1 MAGAVN
7 VSLGV
12 GAVRSGARAGTAA
25 ILHGLHHDGH
35 EHGLDTRN
43 PVCRDG
49 ALIDRRAFYI
59 ARFLLDDPVIVLD
72 HPDIAGFVLV
82 DDEFVDLSHP
92 GTDLHH
98 IFGVDDARLIDIRL
112 VLMTSVLS

>member
-1 MAGAVN
+1 MAAAVN
-7 VSLGV
+7 IGRGV
-12 GAVRSGARAGTAA
+12 GAVRSGAGAGTTA

-35 EHGLDTRN
+35 KHGLDALR

-49 ALIDRRAFYI
+49 ALMDRRAFYI
-59 ARFLLDDPVIVLD
+59 ARFSLDNPMIVLD

-98 IFGVDDARLIDIRL
+98 IFGVDDA
-112 VLMTSVLS
+112 